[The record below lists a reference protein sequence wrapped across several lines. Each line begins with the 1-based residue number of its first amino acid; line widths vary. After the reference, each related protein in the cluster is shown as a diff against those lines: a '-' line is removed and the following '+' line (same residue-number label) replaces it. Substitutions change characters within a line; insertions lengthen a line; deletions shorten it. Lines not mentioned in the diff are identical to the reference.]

1 MCWKWQ
7 KCAVV
12 KRWGKRSSSI
22 TCRRIKFLGKKVNL
36 LICFSSKFAKKT
48 NIYSYKKLYIMEK
61 LKQVSHMHLLESGRT
76 KVARNF
82 IYIFKLFLLTILVDY
97 KNDLERGTHR
107 DLGLNLHQVTRKFYT
122 QKTVNLFQL

>member
-1 MCWKWQ
+1 
-7 KCAVV
+7 
-12 KRWGKRSSSI
+12 
-22 TCRRIKFLGKKVNL
+22 
-36 LICFSSKFAKKT
+36 
-48 NIYSYKKLYIMEK
+48 MEK